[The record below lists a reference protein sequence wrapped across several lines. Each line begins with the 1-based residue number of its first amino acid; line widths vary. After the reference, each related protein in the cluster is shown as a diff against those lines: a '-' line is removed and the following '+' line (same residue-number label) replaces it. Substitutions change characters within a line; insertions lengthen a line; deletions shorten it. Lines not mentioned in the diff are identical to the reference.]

1 MTARESRAIA
11 ASLRLCVRTACLALL
26 LVMMPATTQ
35 SQTTLERIEITQGNS
50 RRIAHL
56 HVPAALKGKQGHA
69 AVFVFHGGEGDG
81 ERIAAQTNLARYA
94 DRYGFI
100 AVFPTAGSG
109 QWNDGRATTAGLAND
124 TGFVRTLIAHV
135 ADKYGVDRNR
145 LFVTGP
151 SNGGMFTQRL
161 ACEMADQFR
170 AFASVIANLPVDQHQ
185 RCKPS
190 QAVPILLMNGT
201 QDVLMR
207 WNGGEIPSNPAR
219 GIGIGGRVI
228 STPETVQFWSN
239 VNGCTGVPQDS
250 IFPDS
255 PDDGT
260 TVVRHLYRRCKP
272 RSEVEFYEI
281 RGGGHNW
288 PGSPLAP
295 RTIRGGRSSRDVNAS
310 DVIVSFFR
318 RHGL

>member
-1 MTARESRAIA
+1 MKCHR
-11 ASLRLCVRTACLALL
+11 VRPALIALL
-26 LVMMPATTQ
+26 LVTMYPAAVT
-35 SQTTLERIEITQGNS
+35 SQAKLERIEVTQGNGK
-50 RRIAHL
+50 RIAHV

-69 AVFVFHGGEGDG
+69 AVFVFHGGQGDG
-81 ERIAAQTNLARYA
+81 ERIAVQTNLASYA

-135 ADKYGVDRNR
+135 SDQYGVDRKR
-145 LFVTGP
+145 VFATGP
-151 SNGGMFTQRL
+151 SNGGMFTLRL
-161 ACEMADQFR
+161 ACEMASRFR
-170 AFASVIANLPVDQHQ
+170 AFASVIANLPVDQRV

-201 QDVLMR
+201 QDILMK
-207 WNGGEIPSNPAR
+207 WGGGEIPSNPAR
-219 GIGIGGRVI
+219 GIGIGGKII
-228 STPETVQFWSN
+228 STPETVQFWAN
-239 VNGCTGVPQDS
+239 ANACTGAPQDS
-250 IFPDS
+250 ILPDS
-255 PDDGT
+255 PNDGT
-260 TVVRHLYRRCKP
+260 TVVRHSYRRCKP
-272 RSEVEFYEI
+272 GSEVEFYEI

-310 DVIVSFFR
+310 DVIVAFFR
-318 RHGL
+318 KYGL